1 MNAII
6 DFANAIFKPLI
17 DMGAPTIMLVVLTII
32 ALCFRVKFSKAL
44 EGDMKLAIAL
54 TAIGDVMNL
63 LTTSFAPAMNQFVK
77 NTGMHKD
84 IMDMGWAPLATIT
97 WGSPYT
103 LYFLLVLIILNV
115 LMLIFKR
122 TNTLDVDIFDV
133 WHSAF
138 VGLFAVFCGAPLWLA
153 TLLILLIGYLK
164 IVNSDLMKPTFDDLL
179 DAPSSNPMTTTHMN
193 YMMNPVIMVFNKFF
207 DKCLPWLDKYDFDS
221 AKLNEKIGF

>member
-44 EGDMKLAIAL
+44 EGGMKLAIAL

-84 IMDMGWAPLATIT
+84 IMDME
-97 WGSPYT
+97 
-103 LYFLLVLIILNV
+103 
-115 LMLIFKR
+115 
-122 TNTLDVDIFDV
+122 
-133 WHSAF
+133 
-138 VGLFAVFCGAPLWLA
+138 
-153 TLLILLIGYLK
+153 
-164 IVNSDLMKPTFDDLL
+164 
-179 DAPSSNPMTTTHMN
+179 NP
-193 YMMNPVIMVFNKFF
+193 K
-207 DKCLPWLDKYDFDS
+207 
-221 AKLNEKIGF
+221 